1 MLQLTNFYEKCYQDF
16 RQSPQTN
23 IDDLDLEKLKLISKL
38 LFKEIDQKRSTQARK
53 NLLYY
58 LDQLIWTDAREHID
72 DPQFNVQTKQEII
85 QGLHLKNN
93 LFGTYNK
100 TIKILEPLITQINEI
115 EKRPAKIL
123 ELGSGTGKL
132 TMAMYEKT
140 KNTSMKIQIT
150 GSDIIP
156 EYVLAANNEAIS
168 RNLKIDFKVIDAFHL
183 DRLEH
188 NSYDIIFTLHSMH
201 HFLPE
206 QLAMI
211 MSGSQKVTTKA
222 FIGIDG
228 YRGFGNLLF
237 MTISGIGASMYNLDT
252 SFFHDSM
259 ISGRKMYSSKQLEI
273 IAKIGC
279 PQSTVVS
286 ENLKPGLTVIKIL
299 TKKVI

>member
-286 ENLKPGLTVIKIL
+286 ENL
-299 TKKVI
+299 